1 MHTIKIPIPGEESYV
16 LAVTSRK
23 GQIRLELRNKDGV
36 PSGLPVIFPDHPM
49 LIAKLCQVLLEPHK
63 DQGAKA
69 A

>member
-1 MHTIKIPIPGEESYV
+1 MHTIKIPIPGEENTF

-23 GQIRLELRNKDGV
+23 GQIRLETRTKDGV
-36 PSGLPVIFPDHPM
+36 PSGLPLIIPDHPM